1 VSFVQNGGRL
11 ARAANGGPAGWTNFE
26 IKMHK
31 SVGGRLYLF
40 SFSFT
45 VLIDITPN
53 HMIYKKFSGATL
65 HDITRKIHNK
75 FVYPPLEECRK

>member
-1 VSFVQNGGRL
+1 MKL
-11 ARAANGGPAGWTNFE
+11 TK
-26 IKMHK
+26 IK
-31 SVGGRLYLF
+31 SGDRQDRQAGRLYLF

-53 HMIYKKFSGATL
+53 HMTYKKFSGATL